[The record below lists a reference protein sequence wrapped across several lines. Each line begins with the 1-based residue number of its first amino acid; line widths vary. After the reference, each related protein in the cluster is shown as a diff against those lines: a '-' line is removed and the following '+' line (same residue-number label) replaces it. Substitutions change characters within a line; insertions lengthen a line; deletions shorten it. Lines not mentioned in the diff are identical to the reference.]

1 VHVSDGDLVSVRWRR
16 YGKDRL
22 YVTSAD
28 VSAVGWHDLVDDV
41 AHPERLELAD
51 QLAAAVVAWRGA
63 DVAPDAPRA
72 VEVPPTPEV
81 PPAAAEPEPNPL
93 PEPEPEW
100 QDLAELAPGA
110 QARKQATALREAA
123 PVKTFQRPVLWT
135 RRKNRKRLRLVRTGE
150 GA

>member
-1 VHVSDGDLVSVRWRR
+1 MHVSDGDLVSVRWRR

-28 VSAVGWHDLVDDV
+28 GSAVGWHDLVDDV
-41 AHPERLELAD
+41 AHPEQPESAD

-63 DVAPDAPRA
+63 DFTADAPLD
-72 VEVPPTPEV
+72 VEVPRAPVE
-81 PPAAAEPEPNPL
+81 PPAAAEPKPNPL

-100 QDLAELAPGA
+100 QDLADLAPGA
-110 QARKQATALREAA
+110 QARKQAMAVREAA